1 MEEKLKTNVEV
12 LESGA
17 TKLTVTIEAADIDAR
32 IKKAYKD
39 FGKKYKFPGF
49 RPGHVPRQI
58 IDANLGKEA
67 VLSTVTDEMLNESFP
82 VAIDEADLILIS
94 EPKFSEVDGLVEEGK
109 DFTFSIEC
117 EVKPALELSDY
128 SPVHIEVPF
137 KTASEAEID
146 REIDNLGNAYHELIF
161 P

>member
-1 MEEKLKTNVEV
+1 M
-12 LESGA
+12 
-17 TKLTVTIEAADIDAR
+17 TIEAADIDAR

-67 VLSTVTDEMLNESFP
+67 VLSTVTDEMLNETFP

-94 EPKFSEVDGLVEEGK
+94 EPKFSEVDGPRRRRAKISPSPLTVR
-109 DFTFSIEC
+109 
-117 EVKPALELSDY
+117 VKSRSRA
-128 SPVHIEVPF
+128 F
-137 KTASEAEID
+137 
-146 REIDNLGNAYHELIF
+146 
-161 P
+161 